1 MESQLSCKISTVL
14 TQFPEKQT
22 TRVTE
27 LWLGRRSR
35 TRPARWSK
43 TGKGAAT
50 KQQTKIGSIKPMKK
64 IKLGLLAMASACLLA
79 ALPAQ
84 ANLVVNGDFEAGFAS
99 WTTLNAVITG
109 DAHSGLKAAQL
120 LPATSLVDQDLPALV
135 PFQKY
140 NLDFW
145 AKANG
150 VGTLTVALD
159 STGIPAF
166 QPTITLATGPASY
179 THYSV
184 NLTPT
189 TIGHLSFFW
198 ADGGSS
204 SSFVDDVSVT
214 PVPEPTTMLAGA
226 MLLLPFGAS
235 TLRVLRRNR
244 VAVA

>member
-1 MESQLSCKISTVL
+1 
-14 TQFPEKQT
+14 
-22 TRVTE
+22 
-27 LWLGRRSR
+27 
-35 TRPARWSK
+35 
-43 TGKGAAT
+43 
-50 KQQTKIGSIKPMKK
+50 MKK